1 MNETETHM
9 PTPSLRDIEAA
20 ACARFG
26 LTPAVLHGPSRCRA
40 IVRPRQIVMYLA
52 REMTPLSYPRIG
64 AHFHRD
70 HTTVLS
76 GERRIRELIE
86 LKPKV
91 AAYVREVRAMV
102 RPREKEKAREL
113 AQLPLVTDNCDTNTP
128 ADTNTPP
135 ILPLE
140 RSSEGEVAEATP
152 GRAGSIATACGRRAR
167 RQSCEGRRGS

>member
-1 MNETETHM
+1 MNETET
-9 PTPSLRDIEAA
+9 PALAPSLRDIEAA

-26 LTPAVLHGPSRCRA
+26 LTLEQLRGPRKCLYV
-40 IVRPRQIVMYLA
+40 VRPRQIVMYLA

-86 LKPKV
+86 IKPKV

-102 RPREKEKAREL
+102 KPREKQLAREW
-113 AQLPLVTDNCDTNTP
+113 AQLPLVTMPSHDVT
-128 ADTNTPP
+128 
-135 ILPLE
+135 
-140 RSSEGEVAEATP
+140 
-152 GRAGSIATACGRRAR
+152 
-167 RQSCEGRRGS
+167 

>member
-1 MNETETHM
+1 MNETET
-9 PTPSLRDIEAA
+9 PTLRDIEAA
-20 ACARFG
+20 ACVRFG
-26 LTPAVLHGPSRCRA
+26 LTVEQLRGPRKCRG

-86 LKPKV
+86 VKPKV
-91 AAYVREVRAMV
+91 AAYVREVRAMI

-113 AQLPLVTDNCDTNTP
+113 AAQPLVTVT
-128 ADTNTPP
+128 
-135 ILPLE
+135 
-140 RSSEGEVAEATP
+140 
-152 GRAGSIATACGRRAR
+152 
-167 RQSCEGRRGS
+167 

>member
-1 MNETETHM
+1 MNETETHDASLA

-26 LTPAVLHGPSRCRA
+26 LTVEQLRGPRRNIYVA
-40 IVRPRQIVMYLA
+40 RPRQIVMYLA

-76 GERRIRELIE
+76 GERRIRELM
-86 LKPKV
+86 LVKPKL
-91 AAYVREVRAMV
+91 AAYVREVRALV

-113 AQLPLVTDNCDTNTP
+113 AQQPLVTKP
-128 ADTNTPP
+128 
-135 ILPLE
+135 
-140 RSSEGEVAEATP
+140 RQAEAET
-152 GRAGSIATACGRRAR
+152 GGGHK
-167 RQSCEGRRGS
+167 